1 MKKNNDSLF
10 FALLF
15 FFSSTLFGCKQTEFY
30 ADPYADGL
38 GIFSN
43 TQNNLMS
50 CYIKNEPWRTIDRT
64 TGGFLGRPTYE
75 LFINKEITSGTKDN
89 LVFTWYVNTTVNNT
103 VKADVSLI
111 LAIPKVFG
119 YKELSAFKGQ
129 RLVLDTLNG
138 YFSFPLT
145 AAKGTGNIYF
155 HDMQIDSISTNNF
168 TGRMSGLLDAKFGSS
183 SILTNG
189 RFDHSITSAQIHF

>member
-1 MKKNNDSLF
+1 MKKNNNSLF

-15 FFSSTLFGCKQTEFY
+15 FFSVILFGCKQTEFY

-50 CYIKNEPWRTIDRT
+50 CYIQNQPWRTIDRSS
-64 TGGFLGRPTYE
+64 GGFLGSPTYE
-75 LFINKEITSGTKDN
+75 LSINRQITSGTKDQLIIN
-89 LVFTWYVNTTVNNT
+89 WRVNTNT
-103 VKADVSLI
+103 NSTINGDISLT

-119 YKELSAFKGQ
+119 YKELSALKGQ
-129 RLVLDTLNG
+129 RLALDSVNG
-138 YFSFPLT
+138 YFSFSLT

-155 HDMQIDSISTNNF
+155 HDIFIDTIGPNNY
-168 TGRMSGLLDAKFGSS
+168 TGRMNGLLDAKFGSS
-183 SILTNG
+183 TTLTNG
-189 RFDHSITSAQIHF
+189 RFDHSIVADQIHF